1 MQNLLVGSRCPSFLF
16 FLYVVFRAPS
26 FAYISPPPPPHPPTT
41 FIKNIAAAAT
51 IFELSTVGY
60 LPGES
65 PISSCRINKT
75 DVIPTSNTDHVLLI
89 CFTTYLLSN
98 IGAKS
103 SLKANRESAERGAG

>member
-16 FLYVVFRAPS
+16 FLYVVFRAP
-26 FAYISPPPPPHPPTT
+26 FLHIFLPPPPHPPTT